1 MLDTHRLRIFRSV
14 VASGSI
20 QAAARHLGFT
30 PSAVSQQVA
39 TLQKE
44 TGLVLLERS
53 GRGIVPTAAGRT
65 LVAESDEVIES
76 LSRLDT
82 VVTDL
87 RERRTGR
94 LTVGYFASAGAAWM
108 PQVAKTLTDEFPELV
123 LELVLSEVPGGTA
136 SLNLDIDLVNGFQQ
150 DEHEPP
156 AGYHR
161 RHLKDDPFVALVDS
175 GHPFAHRESMPLA
188 ELSGEEWVDNE
199 LADRPG
205 RRILMEACSAAGFT
219 PRFVAQAQDHYT
231 AMAFVAAGVGISVLP
246 ELAALEAPR
255 DVRAIRLSDP
265 EPVRRISLLVKES
278 LAGNPVAE
286 RAVQLLT
293 QYTPQKIE
301 SARPWSVLP

>member
-1 MLDTHRLRIFRSV
+1 MLDAHRLRIFRSV

-44 TGLVLLERS
+44 TGLVLIERS

-65 LVAESDEVIES
+65 LVAESGVVIEG
-76 LSRLDT
+76 LTRLGT
-82 VVTDL
+82 VVADL
-87 RERRTGR
+87 REGRTGR

-108 PQVAKTLTDEFPELV
+108 PWVAKTLTAEFPKLV
-123 LELVLSEVPGGTA
+123 LELVLSELPVDVDA
-136 SLNLDIDLVNGFQQ
+136 LNLDINLVNGDPF

-161 RHLKDDPFVALVDS
+161 RPLADDPFVVVVDAE
-175 GHPFAHRESMPLA
+175 HPLA
-188 ELSGEEWVDNE
+188 NRDEVSLSELNSELWVDNE
-199 LADRPG
+199 IAG
-205 RRILMEACSAAGFT
+205 RQSRNIVMGACSAAGFV
-219 PRFVAQAQDHYT
+219 PRFIVQAQDHYT
-231 AMAFVAAGVGISVLP
+231 AMAFVAAGVGITVLP
-246 ELAALEAPR
+246 QLAAVEVPR
-255 DVRAIRLSDP
+255 NVRVVRLSHP
-265 EPVRRISLLVKES
+265 QPVRRISLLVKES

-293 QYTPQKIE
+293 EYTAQG
-301 SARPWSVLP
+301 AG

>member
-44 TGLVLLERS
+44 TGLVLIERS
-53 GRGIVPTAAGRT
+53 GRGIVPTPAGRK
-65 LVAESDEVIES
+65 LVAESDEVIAS
-76 LSRLDT
+76 LTRLDT
-82 VVTDL
+82 VVSDL
-87 RERRTGR
+87 RERRTAR

-108 PQVAKTLTDEFPELV
+108 PRVAKTLTDEFPELV
-123 LELVLSEVPGGTA
+123 LELVLSEVPGGTT

-161 RHLKDDPFVALVDS
+161 RHLTDDPFVVLVHPE
-175 GHPFAHRESMPLA
+175 HPFADREVIALA

-205 RRILMEACSAAGFT
+205 RRILIEACSAAGFT
-219 PRFVAQAQDHYT
+219 PLFVVQAQEHYT
-231 AMAFVAAGVGISVLP
+231 AMAFVAAGVGISALP
-246 ELAALEAPR
+246 QLAALEAPR
-255 DVRAIRLSDP
+255 NVRAIRLSDP

-293 QYTPQKIE
+293 EYTE
-301 SARPWSVLP
+301 LAG